1 MSLFKIRE
9 PVVSLLGKI
18 SIMVKT
24 NIVLTGLGYWGNN
37 FRRIVE
43 SKSDELNI
51 VAIIDANIIKN
62 ESIPTFQSIDHF
74 LKSQITADATI
85 ICTPSESH
93 YELTKKFLQ
102 NNIHCLVEKPFTL
115 SKKQSHELYGI
126 AEEKDLT
133 VLVDHTFLY
142 DSSIKHIIEIIKNGD
157 IGEVMHISFERS
169 NLGPIRTDV
178 NSAWDLSTH
187 DVSILL
193 SIFDG
198 MPDKVSAEGVAI
210 VNENIEDIVN
220 TNLKFNNTFI
230 TMFASWLHPE
240 KTREIKFVGTN
251 KMIVWNGMSQD
262 QEIRI
267 YDKGYE
273 HIPTENDLYSNLISI
288 RNGDLFIPQIK
299 KKEPLREVVNDF
311 QSRINGQILNKLNT
325 KDLTMRVVEVME
337 SINSKL

>member
-1 MSLFKIRE
+1 
-9 PVVSLLGKI
+9 
-18 SIMVKT
+18 
-24 NIVLTGLGYWGNN
+24 
-37 FRRIVE
+37 
-43 SKSDELNI
+43 
-51 VAIIDANIIKN
+51 
-62 ESIPTFQSIDHF
+62 
-74 LKSQITADATI
+74 
-85 ICTPSESH
+85 
-93 YELTKKFLQ
+93 
-102 NNIHCLVEKPFTL
+102 
-115 SKKQSHELYGI
+115 
-126 AEEKDLT
+126 
-133 VLVDHTFLY
+133 
-142 DSSIKHIIEIIKNGD
+142 
-157 IGEVMHISFERS
+157 
-169 NLGPIRTDV
+169 
-178 NSAWDLSTH
+178 
-187 DVSILL
+187 
-193 SIFDG
+193 
-198 MPDKVSAEGVAI
+198 VSAEGVAI